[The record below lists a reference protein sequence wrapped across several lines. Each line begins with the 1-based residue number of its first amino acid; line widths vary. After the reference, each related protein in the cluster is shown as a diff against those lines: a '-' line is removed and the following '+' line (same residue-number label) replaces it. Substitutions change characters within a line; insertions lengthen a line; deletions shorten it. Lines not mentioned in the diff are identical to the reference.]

1 MILDCQNIITYKK
14 VHPEEVIAV
23 GDVIMI
29 DAESGYV
36 TRAVTESI
44 EDMPINT
51 RLTVGICTY
60 SNNYSSFPIII
71 DGGKAKDVDRIE
83 LSSTSSSEDIIA
95 LDGGPSKQNEREI
108 IKVAYTGEQV
118 VNICGFVEIGDKLCI
133 SNHAGKA
140 KAIDY
145 IDSYYFKER
154 SIGKVVKKL
163 KDKEQVK
170 VLLDIE

>member
-36 TRAVTESI
+36 TRAVTGSI

-60 SNNYSSFPIII
+60 SNNYSPFPIII
-71 DGGKAKDVDRIE
+71 DGGKANTADYDLE
-83 LSSTSSSEDIIA
+83 L
-95 LDGGPSKQNEREI
+95 LPLN
-108 IKVAYTGEQV
+108 
-118 VNICGFVEIGDKLCI
+118 
-133 SNHAGKA
+133 A
-140 KAIDY
+140 K
-145 IDSYYFKER
+145 
-154 SIGKVVKKL
+154 G
-163 KDKEQVK
+163 
-170 VLLDIE
+170 VLNG